1 MVTEYLNIKSF
12 IPRWEFWEKKNDW
25 NCNWLL
31 CRLGLWL
38 GLFVEVWWF
47 WWCVVSVSVVGS
59 TYHINPETVTGIH
72 SRATICSSRK
82 KGKGE
87 GEDVVVVVGITSVR
101 QVITGGQMITWC
113 RCSQLLISLSFSAAP
128 LCLSLHATA
137 RLDIERDMQKKIR
150 YISTGSF
157 L

>member
-1 MVTEYLNIKSF
+1 MSNHLSIDENFERKKTMIETVIGCCIDWDCDWVYLLKS
-12 IPRWEFWEKKNDW
+12 D
-25 NCNWLL
+25 
-31 CRLGLWL
+31 GS
-38 GLFVEVWWF
+38 GGV
-47 WWCVVSVSVVGS
+47 CVAVSVVGS

-72 SRATICSSRK
+72 SRTPMCSSRK
-82 KGKGE
+82 KKEGE

-128 LCLSLHATA
+128 HCLSLHATA